1 MGAVNCLTH
10 WPMATRR
17 ILGSSSETSN
27 MRKKPLETR
36 HRCSSS
42 SSLSVIHDPPVFL
55 PSPQVL
61 PPQPQFLPPDVLMP
75 TMAGEPHR
83 PPGTSR
89 SIQQLLVICDRG
101 EASRGVKYT
110 GETLNYKSLPRPSR
124 ADFSWSPLPETN
136 QHYETRA
143 SGTSGLWPQLTN
155 TATLPDRSQR
165 LQGPH
170 TQSWGRLF
178 HSQSHSPIAC
188 HPSSLP
194 STISMP
200 LEISQNSSL
209 LPSSSRGPGPR
220 RVDIPPDDDWRKNT
234 YAPQPG
240 HRRTEGSG
248 PLFAASDVHRRGLLT
263 WAAAP
268 QHSGW

>member
-1 MGAVNCLTH
+1 MTSNISLLRDSMGLLHH
-10 WPMATRR
+10 W
-17 ILGSSSETSN
+17 SVVETSN